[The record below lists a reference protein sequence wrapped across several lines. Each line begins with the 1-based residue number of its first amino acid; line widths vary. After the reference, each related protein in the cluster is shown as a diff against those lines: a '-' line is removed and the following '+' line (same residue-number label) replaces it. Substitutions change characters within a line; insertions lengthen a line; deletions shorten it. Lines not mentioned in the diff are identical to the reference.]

1 MKLPVKE
8 AYEAYRSRDTSYD
21 GVLFVGIKST
31 GIYCRPICPARRA
44 SAKNCDFFES
54 AAEAEAAGYRPCLVC
69 HPERPSFSAS
79 LLGTD
84 SLAEK
89 MGAYLWSHA
98 STPLSLE
105 GMAARFGYSSR
116 HMRRAFWDRFHV
128 TPVTYLETCRLLLAK
143 ALLQDSSLPIAEI
156 TLASG
161 FGSTRRLNELFQER
175 YHLTPTALRRLDSS
189 HPALGTLSLTLTYR
203 PPYLASPL
211 FDFLKGAC
219 HERHRDRF
227 GRHL

>member
-1 MKLPVKE
+1 
-8 AYEAYRSRDTSYD
+8 
-21 GVLFVGIKST
+21 
-31 GIYCRPICPARRA
+31 
-44 SAKNCDFFES
+44 
-54 AAEAEAAGYRPCLVC
+54 
-69 HPERPSFSAS
+69 
-79 LLGTD
+79 
-84 SLAEK
+84 

-211 FDFLKGAC
+211 FDFLKGRAMKGIETVSEGIYKRTVTLQGKK
-219 HERHRDRF
+219 ERVIMESFPFRPTKSTMPSP
-227 GRHL
+227 

>member
-1 MKLPVKE
+1 
-8 AYEAYRSRDTSYD
+8 
-21 GVLFVGIKST
+21 
-31 GIYCRPICPARRA
+31 
-44 SAKNCDFFES
+44 
-54 AAEAEAAGYRPCLVC
+54 
-69 HPERPSFSAS
+69 
-79 LLGTD
+79 
-84 SLAEK
+84 
-89 MGAYLWSHA
+89 
-98 STPLSLE
+98 
-105 GMAARFGYSSR
+105 MAARFGYSSR

-143 ALLQDSSLPIAEI
+143 ALLQDSSLSIAEI

-211 FDFLKGAC
+211 FDFLKGRAMKGIETVSEGIYKRTVTLAGEKGARY
-219 HERHRDRF
+219 H
-227 GRHL
+227 GIISVSPNKSAMPSP